1 METMGGFRLPSCRE
15 RGNIIDTWT
24 WIYISNSE
32 TWCFSSFV
40 KIKFRTEKNVLTKK
54 IAIRDKNSV
63 DLWFENV
70 FAVFD
75 DT

>member
-1 METMGGFRLPSCRE
+1 MVFFVS
-15 RGNIIDTWT
+15 
-24 WIYISNSE
+24 
-32 TWCFSSFV
+32 FFFV
-40 KIKFRTEKNVLTKK
+40 KIKFRTEKNVLAKK